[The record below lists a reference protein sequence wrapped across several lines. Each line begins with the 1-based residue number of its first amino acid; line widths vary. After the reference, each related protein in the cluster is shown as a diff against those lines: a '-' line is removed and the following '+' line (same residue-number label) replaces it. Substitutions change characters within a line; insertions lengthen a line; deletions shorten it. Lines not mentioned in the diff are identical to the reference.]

1 MNSLLKSLSHIF
13 SLAPATPQDRDAQY
27 LSQSTDLYDL
37 ERRMRQIDSGRDN
50 RYAVGDYGIF
60 MR

>member
-1 MNSLLKSLSHIF
+1 MISLLKSLTRSLR
-13 SLAPATPQDRDAQY
+13 LAPASPQDRDAQY
-27 LSQSTDLYDL
+27 LSQATDLYDL
-37 ERRMRQIDSGRDN
+37 ERRMRQLDSGRDN